1 VERLHDWLFD
11 KDTRAADRLLNVLG
25 EAFEGLTDISDRG
38 RRADNDGLRELIV
51 SFGGSR
57 YVVRYEVDHDR
68 VRVTRIWH
76 GREDRQ
82 P

>member
-1 VERLHDWLFD
+1 
-11 KDTRAADRLLNVLG
+11 LLDVLS
-25 EAFEGLTDISDRG
+25 EAFESLTDIADRG

-51 SFGGSR
+51 PFGGSR

-76 GREDRQ
+76 GLEDRR